1 MLHTLAHELV
11 HHIRE
16 QNAEEYKVLADFLME
31 QYGKKG
37 VSVDALVRRQIE
49 KAEASDRKISYAEAH
64 EEVIAD
70 SMETMLTDGK
80 AIEKL
85 QMLQAKDPSLFE
97 RIKSAIAELIAKIK
111 KAYKN
116 VKPETL
122 EGQIVA
128 SMLDEYETIQQMFV
142 KALAGASENFK
153 NAEVTKT
160 KNTAETVKFS
170 IKEMGFEEFDKQTL
184 NNIKMRKGVVLNSV
198 SELKS
203 HIERALQNPQE
214 KVNCYLGVISPSVK
228 SKIEEDVGQKLF
240 EENKPY
246 TFVISYDDI
255 QHISEHFNS
264 VDKMVSEV
272 LKVYEIIKDYDSV
285 EFEIGKSNA
294 KKLIFDKSY
303 SDYDYRTV
311 EIVSKSKSSLDLVT
325 FFITKNNI
333 KGSQSV
339 PPATRGSLQ
348 RGSASDNT
356 VPQNG
361 TDVNTSISEKGVKYS
376 YAGREAKTSDIKTL
390 EAAIRLEDVGK
401 TTSEEIRQQ
410 TGWFRGMDG
419 KWRFEISDRDIE
431 IDTTGKFHT
440 NPDVRRYMELF
451 DKVFVNMN
459 ASEEEATE
467 LRGLDKNLKGVS
479 FEPRTLGELI
489 KHDKLFAAYPQ
500 LKEIS
505 VHFAD
510 IDERGIYD
518 PISKILVLQSKLKLD
533 KSKLEK
539 TLIHEI
545 QHAIQDIEGFAS
557 GSSPDSW
564 QVAGVSKEDAYGY
577 YERTAGEIE
586 ARDSATRSW
595 RTDEARKE
603 KRPDIDRTDVVFADG
618 GESYSIVEPFTD
630 EEGNSY
636 DGAVLLDTNFFDG
649 LSPYNW
655 SRKLSKYV
663 FERSSNNPFILPI
676 IDENGDRQQ
685 LQFAKPNERVTKN
698 GKSNHKVLDEL
709 SYSKDNISKLAVV
722 HIDEIVSISEE
733 NNPYYTNEH
742 NHQWLD
748 ERGWLHRNAY
758 VINNKNGNVFNLT
771 LDIAK
776 TRDGRFIL
784 FATKGKIKKVGNVQ
798 LNSLKIKGSGLN
810 SNYDSSISNFNEK
823 VKQKQF
829 EIIEK
834 VNPAP
839 NSYLTWIRKVE
850 DIKTLLETLEDSEWS
865 DYDEFNPDLTR
876 RMLEEAIEKGEIT
889 VYSSYQIKQGTFVS
903 PSYMEAESYSGN
915 GKVYEKTV
923 KIEDVAWID
932 PTQGMYA
939 NIDEKYSDRDPDA
952 LTPRNLLANAL
963 EESAVHE
970 VEKKKLAEYKENIGK
985 LYEKEQELYEVRK
998 EIKELSF
1005 APGKKDTA
1013 KIKKLQ
1019 EKAVKLSNSVTFY
1032 DKKLLNLESTS
1043 FLKNVLEREKQKA
1056 IKRQKE
1062 KDAERLK
1069 AQKEKAL
1076 QREKEITERYQA
1088 SRKKAVES
1096 RNKTAMRNKIK
1107 RVVNELNQY
1116 LLHGT
1121 KDKHV
1126 MDNMKKVVAEALNII
1141 DMDTVGA
1148 DERVERY
1155 NQLIAEA
1162 TDTDVIASLTETRD
1176 RIQGQGD
1183 KLHEKLM
1190 SLKNDSRFKTQLC
1203 KFIAC
1208 K

>member
-1 MLHTLAHELV
+1 M
-11 HHIRE
+11 I
-16 QNAEEYKVLADFLME
+16 
-31 QYGKKG
+31 
-37 VSVDALVRRQIE
+37 
-49 KAEASDRKISYAEAH
+49 
-64 EEVIAD
+64 
-70 SMETMLTDGK
+70 
-80 AIEKL
+80 
-85 QMLQAKDPSLFE
+85 FE
-97 RIKSAIAELIAKIK
+97 RIKSAIAELISKIK

-153 NAEVTKT
+153 NAEVDTAQ
-160 KNTAETVKFS
+160 NTSSENKFS
-170 IKEMGFEEFDKQTL
+170 LRGINENGIEVYETSEDVLKLPWKERKTRYLDLMKNEFRGRTAKFERNGHYYYAEFDRKSLSKAVYGEKRSDKKGHDALVNIGADGDVFDLVENSRYTGSEVDKKNHPKADYFDYFVKTVQINNTVFDVLADVQKQYGKNGGYVYTITL
-184 NNIKMRKGVVLNSV
+184 TENK
-198 SELKS
+198 
-203 HIERALQNPQE
+203 
-214 KVNCYLGVISPSVK
+214 SVK
-228 SKIEEDVGQKLF
+228 ASPIREGQEASLK
-240 EENKPY
+240 
-246 TFVISYDDI
+246 
-255 QHISEHFNS
+255 NS
-264 VDKMVSEV
+264 
-272 LKVYEIIKDYDSV
+272 
-285 EFEIGKSNA
+285 GNA
-294 KKLIFDKSY
+294 LTD
-303 SDYDYRTV
+303 
-311 EIVSKSKSSLDLVT
+311 E
-325 FFITKNNI
+325 
-333 KGSQSV
+333 
-339 PPATRGSLQ
+339 TRI
-348 RGSASDNT
+348 
-356 VPQNG
+356 PQNG

-376 YAGREAKTSDIKTL
+376 FAGREAKTSDIKTL

-401 TTSEEIRQQ
+401 ATSEEIRQQ

-518 PISKILVLQSKLKLD
+518 PISKILVLQSKLKFD

-564 QVAGVSKEDAYGY
+564 QVAGVSKEDAYSY

-586 ARDSATRSW
+586 ARDAATRSW

-603 KRPDIDRTDVVFADG
+603 KRPDIDRTDVVFADVRYSARDYSYDALVSKPDMKVTTLYDFDQHDRKDVVKEAKKNATSVG
-618 GESYSIVEPFTD
+618 KANSDGSVSVYVDDVKKEVVLSTKGLQHGLDRRFSEMAAVTLKAGEIIKNSIMINELISAKKEAEKSYVLIGSAQSQKGELYIVRSVVNVFSNELLSMDVLYAINAKRNGMAVLNAPRVSTPSYHTTISIRSLLDYVNKYFPDILPEDVLRHYGHKARPEGELGES
-630 EEGNSY
+630 
-636 DGAVLLDTNFFDG
+636 A
-649 LSPYNW
+649 
-655 SRKLSKYV
+655 
-663 FERSSNNPFILPI
+663 
-676 IDENGDRQQ
+676 
-685 LQFAKPNERVTKN
+685 
-698 GKSNHKVLDEL
+698 
-709 SYSKDNISKLAVV
+709 
-722 HIDEIVSISEE
+722 
-733 NNPYYTNEH
+733 
-742 NHQWLD
+742 
-748 ERGWLHRNAY
+748 
-758 VINNKNGNVFNLT
+758 
-771 LDIAK
+771 
-776 TRDGRFIL
+776 L
-784 FATKGKIKKVGNVQ
+784 F
-798 LNSLKIKGSGLN
+798 
-810 SNYDSSISNFNEK
+810 
-823 VKQKQF
+823 
-829 EIIEK
+829 
-834 VNPAP
+834 
-839 NSYLTWIRKVE
+839 
-850 DIKTLLETLEDSEWS
+850 
-865 DYDEFNPDLTR
+865 
-876 RMLEEAIEKGEIT
+876 
-889 VYSSYQIKQGTFVS
+889 
-903 PSYMEAESYSGN
+903 
-915 GKVYEKTV
+915 
-923 KIEDVAWID
+923 
-932 PTQGMYA
+932 
-939 NIDEKYSDRDPDA
+939 SDRDPDA

-1019 EKAVKLSNSVTFY
+1019 DKAVKLSNSVTFY

-1056 IKRQKE
+1056 IRRQKE

-1076 QREKEITERYQA
+1076 QKEKEITERYRA

-1126 MDNMKKVVAEALNII
+1126 MDNMKKVVAEALSIL

-1148 DERVERY
+1148 DERVEKY
-1155 NQLIAEA
+1155 NKHCSYP
-1162 TDTDVIASLTETRD
+1162 DTKRKNKAQES
-1176 RIQGQGD
+1176 IQNSVNVRSFLPDSAGD
-1183 KLHEKLM
+1183 M
-1190 SLKNDSRFKTQLC
+1190 
-1203 KFIAC
+1203 AV
-1208 K
+1208 